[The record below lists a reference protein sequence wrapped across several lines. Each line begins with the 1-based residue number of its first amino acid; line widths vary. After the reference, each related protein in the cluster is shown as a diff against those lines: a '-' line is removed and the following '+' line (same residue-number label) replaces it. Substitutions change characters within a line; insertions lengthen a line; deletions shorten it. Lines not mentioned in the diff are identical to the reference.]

1 MGRQAALV
9 DVSGSQWGRKNLGGI
24 RTRRGRRQP
33 PPRHGGRGQRDTIQG
48 DRPAEIFIDGL
59 PVQQIDPERQV
70 ALGERFPQ
78 ARDRIDTERPAG
90 VDRQIEVGEGDTV
103 LA

>member
-1 MGRQAALV
+1 LAETC
-9 DVSGSQWGRKNLGGI
+9 I
-24 RTRRGRRQP
+24 
-33 PPRHGGRGQRDTIQG
+33 
-48 DRPAEIFIDGL
+48 DRL
-59 PVQQIDPERQV
+59 PIEHIDPERQV